1 MGAKQRKHPATAA
14 GQSHISLTSGAQSTT
29 GWTQLHHQPAE
40 TVWMIFKTLH
50 LDWEMAISVEHIFPT
65 VST

>member
-14 GQSHISLTSGAQSTT
+14 GQSHVRPTSGPQSTP
-29 GWTQLHHQPAE
+29 GWRLLCHQPAE

-50 LDWEMAISVEHIFPT
+50 PNCVLT
-65 VST
+65 VSAEHFLEAFFI